1 MKLKILETY
10 LSIQKLSQELQ
21 EAKRKELLQ
30 DIFQENKAKREP
42 LNNKQKSYL
51 TDINKNARVKYYKK
65 EYRLSL
71 PTHMFF
77 HNKNIVNARTSF

>member
-10 LSIQKLSQELQ
+10 LSIQQISQQ
-21 EAKRKELLQ
+21 MQQQKKNELLNNLY
-30 DIFQENKAKREP
+30 QENKAKREP
-42 LNNKQKSYL
+42 LNSNQKSYL

-77 HNKNIVNARTSF
+77 HRKDLVNAR